1 MNPRIRAGLKNR
13 QTGGALLAAVLIV
26 VLAACGAPTPR
37 SAAVSPT
44 AAPLPAEETL
54 IPFRTDVS
62 LIANTGRPQF
72 LNSFAAW

>member
-1 MNPRIRAGLKNR
+1 MNARFRVGREAR
-13 QTGGALLAAVLIV
+13 YTGGAMLVAVLIV
-26 VLAACGAPTPR
+26 VFSACGATPQR
-37 SAAVSPT
+37 SAATLPT
-44 AAPLPAEETL
+44 SAPFPAEETL